1 VLNLVFTFAV
11 PGISVGGHIGG
22 LIGGVA
28 LMLVLLQFRRSALIS
43 VASMLGV
50 IVIAVVIAYVKT
62 RAYA

>member
-1 VLNLVFTFAV
+1 
-11 PGISVGGHIGG
+11 
-22 LIGGVA
+22 
-28 LMLVLLQFRRSALIS
+28 MLVLLQFRRSALIS